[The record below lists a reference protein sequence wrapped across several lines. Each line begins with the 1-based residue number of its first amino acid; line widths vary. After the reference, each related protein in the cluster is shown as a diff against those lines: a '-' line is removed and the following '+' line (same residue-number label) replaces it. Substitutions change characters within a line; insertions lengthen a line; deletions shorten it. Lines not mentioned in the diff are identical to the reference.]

1 MDLIRIDHEHDLE
14 FKIRARRHRLAS
26 DMSIED
32 GGEDHGL
39 APTELLVGSLG
50 ACIAMSVQRYC
61 AECGHGDGDVSVSL
75 AFQLLG
81 KPKRI
86 GAIVVDVE
94 LPPGFPEDRIEAVRR
109 VADHCVVH
117 HTLMHP
123 PEVDVEIIHKPP
135 TTAPP
140 ERNGIRVA
148 ATRRN

>member
-1 MDLIRIDHEHDLE
+1 MDLITIDHEHDLE
-14 FKIRARRHRLAS
+14 VKIRARRHRLAS

-94 LPPGFPEDRIEAVRR
+94 LPPGVPEDRIEAVRR
-109 VADHCVVH
+109 VANHCVVH

-123 PEVDVEIIHKPP
+123 PEVDVEIIHKPT
-135 TTAPP
+135 TTAKPTSG
-140 ERNGIRVA
+140 RNGVA
-148 ATRRN
+148 TVRRN